1 MAAEVWRPVEGY
13 KAYEVSSFGRVR
25 SKGFI
30 MNNGAFRKGI
40 ILKPYPDPKGYLK
53 VDIHRNIKKVHR
65 LVAQAFIENSMNKP
79 QVNHKDG
86 DKSNNHID
94 NLEWM
99 TNSENTQHAWDTGLR
114 KRVLNGK

>member
-1 MAAEVWRPVEGY
+1 
-13 KAYEVSSFGRVR
+13 
-25 SKGFI
+25 
-30 MNNGAFRKGI
+30 MNNGHFRKGK

-53 VDIHRNIKKVHR
+53 VDLHSKVKKVHR
-65 LVAQAFIENSMNKP
+65 LVAEAFIPNPLNKP

-86 DKSNNHID
+86 NKENNAAS

-114 KRVLNGK
+114 KKVCCG